1 MQIQP
6 DLETVNPGLS
16 KSEMPKQV
24 LHEETI
30 KIPSQWEPKKASIQ
44 TTKSNSVL
52 SKESKI
58 ILTLSLFLS
67 VN

>member
-30 KIPSQWEPKKASIQ
+30 KIPSQ
-44 TTKSNSVL
+44 
-52 SKESKI
+52 
-58 ILTLSLFLS
+58 
-67 VN
+67 